1 MSSIDPM
8 KTLVEMGFANRAKN
22 QRLLRENGNDLAK
35 VIERLTVDNIED
47 PDWFAHRH

>member
-1 MSSIDPM
+1 
-8 KTLVEMGFANRAKN
+8 MGFANRAKN

-35 VIERLTVDNIED
+35 VIEILTLDTIED